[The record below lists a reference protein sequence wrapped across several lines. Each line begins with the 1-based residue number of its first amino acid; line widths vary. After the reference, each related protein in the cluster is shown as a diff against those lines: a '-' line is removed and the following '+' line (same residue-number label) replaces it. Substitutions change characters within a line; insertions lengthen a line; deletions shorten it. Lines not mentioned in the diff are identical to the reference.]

1 MFTVYTYDDAT
12 FDGMVVFTG
21 SLDACKTFIANDD
34 FADDLYIVAPDG
46 FTVVG

>member
-21 SLDACKTFIANDD
+21 SFDACKAFIANDD